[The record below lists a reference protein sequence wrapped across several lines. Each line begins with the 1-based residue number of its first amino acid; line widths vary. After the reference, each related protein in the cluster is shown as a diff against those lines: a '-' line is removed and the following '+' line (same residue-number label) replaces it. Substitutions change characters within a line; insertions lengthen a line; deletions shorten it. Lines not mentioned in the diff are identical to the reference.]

1 MHSQL
6 YLSGRHLTNPEIGT
20 TKKGHPWIKLLL
32 ETELVKGDGH
42 SGLSAETLIVPL
54 SCFGRQA
61 EAVKDL
67 KTGNTL
73 TTDCHLYG
81 TKYEGQD
88 GTKHGI
94 QLVADAVYL
103 DRKPPPKPLE
113 DLL

>member
-1 MHSQL
+1 
-6 YLSGRHLTNPEIGT
+6 
-20 TKKGHPWIKLLL
+20 
-32 ETELVKGDGH
+32 
-42 SGLSAETLIVPL
+42 
-54 SCFGRQA
+54 
-61 EAVKDL
+61 
-67 KTGNTL
+67 
-73 TTDCHLYG
+73 LYG